1 MFDSLCTAF
10 ATAGT
15 GGFGIRNDSFASYSS
30 YLQIVVTV
38 FMLLFSINF
47 SAYYLVFKGKLK
59 DAFNTELRTFLCIVA
74 IAITAIT
81 VNVHKAFDSLGEAIR
96 HVSFTVASL
105 ISSTGFA
112 TVDFD
117 LWPAFS
123 QMLIIIIMF
132 IGACAGSTGGGIKV
146 TRFVILFKSM
156 GKEMKRML
164 HPRRVQ
170 KVTVD
175 SRPLENEVVRS
186 VSTYIIFYIFI
197 FAASLVAISLE
208 GHDFL
213 TDFTAVSTAINNMG
227 PGLSMV
233 GPTQNFGF
241 FSTPSKL
248 LAISSSFSRRLM

>member
-1 MFDSLCTAF
+1 
-10 ATAGT
+10 
-15 GGFGIRNDSFASYSS
+15 
-30 YLQIVVTV
+30 
-38 FMLLFSINF
+38 
-47 SAYYLVFKGKLK
+47 
-59 DAFNTELRTFLCIVA
+59 
-74 IAITAIT
+74 
-81 VNVHKAFDSLGEAIR
+81 
-96 HVSFTVASL
+96 
-105 ISSTGFA
+105 
-112 TVDFD
+112 
-117 LWPAFS
+117 
-123 QMLIIIIMF
+123 MF

-156 GKEMKRML
+156 GKEIKRML

-197 FAASLVAISLE
+197 FATSLVAISLE

-213 TDFTAVSTAINNMG
+213 TGFTAVSTTMNNMG

-248 LAISSSFSRRLM
+248 VLIFDMLAGRLELFPMLLLFSPATWRNK